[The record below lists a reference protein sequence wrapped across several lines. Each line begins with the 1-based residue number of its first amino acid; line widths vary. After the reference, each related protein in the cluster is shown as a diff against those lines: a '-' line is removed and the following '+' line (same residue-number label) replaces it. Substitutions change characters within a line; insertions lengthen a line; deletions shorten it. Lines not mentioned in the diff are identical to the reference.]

1 MRPRAREG
9 YDAPMRA
16 AHRLVAA
23 AVLLLLPSAVA
34 PTDAVAKGSKG
45 GGGGQGDFQKFDVT
59 DPGYEGMYWT
69 LFVPKGV
76 QKNARYPLVLAL
88 HGNGAASEGHAR
100 SIAQVSTDELPVFVI
115 APQYQKGQKFN
126 NPTYDNPEVAFL
138 KMLHTVQEKHPID
151 PTRLVLEGFSMGG
164 NFTCGWAFSAQA
176 SDPEFFPFRAAMLN
190 STATPPSGEA
200 PKIPYLMTLGDKETN
215 VLGLVNIV
223 AQVRGTFQTM
233 SRAKSDVRYFEVPG
247 MGHAVDVNCIGA
259 MRELLATLPGLDDTP
274 WADPKLPARFAPVK
288 TACDAS
294 RFAEGLKA
302 LDEFAKPDSE
312 APAPEKAKAVELRA
326 AIEARL
332 KKTAAAWAKQAE
344 AVDDLLPYDALVAQA
359 EALKDEPALA
369 EAFKAG
375 VAKLEKA
382 KSIRAELDARK
393 AYQEARDK
401 WVEDEEAGKKL
412 LAAVG
417 AGATGK
423 TGWGLRARQHLQALP
438 DATVAK

>member
-23 AVLLLLPSAVA
+23 AVLLLVPSAVA
-34 PTDAVAKGSKG
+34 PTDALAKGSKG

-288 TACDAS
+288 KACDAS

-302 LDEFAKPDSE
+302 LDELAKPDSE

-332 KKTAAAWAKQAE
+332 KKTAAAWTKQAE

>member
-34 PTDAVAKGSKG
+34 PTDALAKGSKG

-288 TACDAS
+288 KACDAS